1 MGIRTSFPEQKA
13 GFGARSQPPL
23 SISEEL
29 QETVQIKQAK
39 AYCLLTANPEDRISM
54 RLPDCFHFMSC
65 SSIRKKKTQRN
76 VLFEEQSFRQSDY
89 YKSFND
95 PKDFQIHLNPNLE
108 DQILHL
114 LPKTTS

>member
-65 SSIRKKKTQRN
+65 SSIRKKKKLKEMFCLKN
-76 VLFEEQSFRQSDY
+76 KVLD
-89 YKSFND
+89 KV
-95 PKDFQIHLNPNLE
+95 IIINPST
-108 DQILHL
+108 I
-114 LPKTTS
+114 PKTFKSI